1 MFIIV
6 IVAYTVKDQ
15 ESLPMVNTLHI
26 TLYTRSIY
34 ELNSKAS
41 ISNIFQFFFNLTSR
55 CVCIYQIIPDKNIYI
70 FKTFYF

>member
-15 ESLPMVNTLHI
+15 ESLSMVNTLHI

-41 ISNIFQFFFNLTSR
+41 ISNIFQFFF
-55 CVCIYQIIPDKNIYI
+55 I
-70 FKTFYF
+70 